1 MNHNRVLVFLRS
13 QSATLSVLALALVAQ
28 MPHAA
33 DVFRLIVHGENGWA
47 TLHSYTFAVALELAV
62 LLFVVQNKQAESY
75 GFAAV
80 SVAMNLSYYYLH
92 GVQLFNLASIP
103 ALLVSVSLPAAIARY
118 SHAVVASTSSAA
130 EHPPEQPPLQ
140 KVKRTV
146 RTVRTDEQ
154 SAEYTVRQP
163 VQIPEQV
170 ESIAEQVDWSVA
182 TAEQKRAFV
191 AELLNSGA
199 PINKTEL
206 VRQLSIGRTTLYGW
220 IRELQTA

>member
-33 DVFRLIVHGENGWA
+33 DVFRLIVHGETGWA

-118 SHAVVASTSSAA
+118 SHAVVQSVQDI
-130 EHPPEQPPLQ
+130 PPEQPPGQ

-154 SAEYTVRQP
+154 SAEYTVVQP
-163 VQIPEQV
+163 AQIPEQV
-170 ESIAEQVDWSVA
+170 EPIAEQVDWSVA

-199 PINKTEL
+199 QINKTEL

>member
-1 MNHNRVLVFLRS
+1 MNHNRVLNFLRS

-118 SHAVVASTSSAA
+118 SHAVVQSVQDIL
-130 EHPPEQPPLQ
+130 PEQPPVQ

-163 VQIPEQV
+163 VQIPEQ
-170 ESIAEQVDWSVA
+170 SAEQVDWSVA

-199 PINKTEL
+199 SVNKTEL

-220 IRELQTA
+220 IKELQTV

>member
-1 MNHNRVLVFLRS
+1 MNHNRVLNFLRS

-33 DVFRLIVHGENGWA
+33 DVFRLIVHGETGWA

-130 EHPPEQPPLQ
+130 DKQPPVQ
-140 KVKRTV
+140 EIVRTV

-163 VQIPEQV
+163 VQIPEQ
-170 ESIAEQVDWSVA
+170 SAEQVDWSVA

-199 PINKTEL
+199 SVNKAEL

-220 IRELQTA
+220 IRELKTV